1 MLLGGNFIILYINKF
16 SLFTDFECLLFLQN
30 DMLGPAG
37 YGDARFI
44 PASTT
49 IAYTIRFENHENAS
63 APAQRVYI
71 VHTLDDDLDIRT
83 FKIGSFGFGDF
94 NRTIQ
99 KGKTY
104 LQVSM
109 LIESLD
115 SELVCACLF
124 LKIWILVHV

>member
-1 MLLGGNFIILYINKF
+1 
-16 SLFTDFECLLFLQN
+16 
-30 DMLGPAG
+30 MLGPAG

-104 LQVSM
+104 LQVSV
-109 LIESLD
+109 LIDLSCAV
-115 SELVCACLF
+115 VCMAAPETFDICTF
-124 LKIWILVHV
+124 KVGSFGF